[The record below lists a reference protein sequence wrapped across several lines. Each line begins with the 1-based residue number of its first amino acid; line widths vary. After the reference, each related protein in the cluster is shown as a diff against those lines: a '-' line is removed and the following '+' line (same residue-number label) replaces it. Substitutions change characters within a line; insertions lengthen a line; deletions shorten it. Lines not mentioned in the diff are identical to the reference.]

1 MDNTPKLQRR
11 SSLSLSTRL
20 NNKRHSASPQNI
32 KRTAASNSALN
43 SRDSTT
49 IRSELTR
56 SPSIIS
62 ISSDGGIECCTPPPK
77 KMGMYVDDCGDY
89 SPKLFDSSFSPSCL
103 LSQTL
108 AIDSPEVGWKWSRYS
123 AGSKEELSSRTPD
136 SAYAADS
143 SFTSAGSSSTEI
155 TNARTRERMA
165 YDAMREQQMRKVEKT
180 RADQKLKQRCAKLQE
195 QLKSAGTQKST
206 SSLSGG
212 SGVEKCETVTS
223 SSSSSTTTTA
233 FTGDT
238 VISNTQTTTSTV
250 KMASPMDV
258 SCSVGESIDDFFNDS
273 DEDCFLLAAT
283 QEIESKM
290 VTKSETT
297 NNKNKNII
305 TPNISSTA
313 PALSKLDNKLS
324 STSSSKMDNKLS
336 TYSSSSSSS
345 KLDNK
350 LSSSSSSKTDN
361 KLSTY
366 SSTSSSSKIDNK
378 LSTFSSTKDNKPSSK
393 ASLSLKKDNK
403 PSATSSSN
411 ITTSSEVANTS
422 TTSCSSPATIEK
434 RSSFYMKF
442 LEDDCP
448 DDWFV
453 SLDEIIEKAT
463 QSKKPRTSFQRYK
476 SLPVNNNIDVSS
488 ESPVPKVITYSD
500 PVLNGETAKKEQDT
514 FVDSPKT
521 AATSLS
527 MKSKIKRHSSSHALS
542 PSNTNYRRRQHQ

>member
-1 MDNTPKLQRR
+1 MENTPKLQRK
-11 SSLSLSTRL
+11 SSLSLSTRI
-20 NNKRHSASPQNI
+20 NNKRHTSPQPI

-43 SRDSTT
+43 SHDSNN
-49 IRSELTR
+49 IRGEVTR

-77 KMGMYVDDCGDY
+77 RMGMCVDDCGDY

-155 TNARTRERMA
+155 SNARNRERLA

-206 SSLSGG
+206 SSLSS
-212 SGVEKCETVTS
+212 SGLEKSETVTS
-223 SSSSSTTTTA
+223 SSSSTVTAAMSVDVEMSSTQA
-233 FTGDT
+233 
-238 VISNTQTTTSTV
+238 TSSTL
-250 KMASPMDV
+250 KMESPMDI
-258 SCSVGESIDDFFNDS
+258 SFGTGESIDDFFNDS

-290 VTKSETT
+290 NGDNVKT
-297 NNKNKNII
+297 NNNNTVTPKASTNPVAKMNEKPASSVKNYEK
-305 TPNISSTA
+305 PSSTKNTDK
-313 PALSKLDNKLS
+313 PS
-324 STSSSKMDNKLS
+324 SFPSSRISDKP
-336 TYSSSSSSS
+336 SSSSSS
-345 KLDNK
+345 KATDK
-350 LSSSSSSKTDN
+350 PSSTSYSKATDKPSSSKPTD
-361 KLSTY
+361 KP
-366 SSTSSSSKIDNK
+366 STSSSS
-378 LSTFSSTKDNKPSSK
+378 STST
-393 ASLSLKKDNK
+393 
-403 PSATSSSN
+403 AT
-411 ITTSSEVANTS
+411 TS
-422 TTSCSSPATIEK
+422 TTTSDLDDTFFTSCGSVSKEK

-476 SLPVNNNIDVSS
+476 SLPMNNNTEIENQSTI
-488 ESPVPKVITYSD
+488 PKVIAYSD
-500 PVLNGETAKKEQDT
+500 PVLNGDTVKKDAFVETP
-514 FVDSPKT
+514 SKT
-521 AATSLS
+521 STSALAS
-527 MKSKIKRHSSSHALS
+527 SSSTARSKIKRHSSSHALS